1 MAERKH
7 DITKFT
13 LSAAIAAAADPIFGA
28 IEADRA
34 ASAAFDANFARLN
47 SGGTPE
53 AKAELA
59 GLRKAVRDADDAL
72 IEVKPTSM
80 PGVIALL
87 RHVAGE
93 EASGNEMMSAVH
105 YEDEQD
111 PALKGKS
118 APWSYFLH
126 RNLANAIERL
136 WRQ

>member
-1 MAERKH
+1 MAQGKR

-13 LSAAIAAAADPIFGA
+13 LDAAIAAAADPVFAA

-34 ASAAFDANFARLN
+34 AWAAFDASFARLDGAN
-47 SGGTPE
+47 TPE

-59 GLRKAVRDADDAL
+59 GLRKALRDADDAL
-72 IEVKPTSM
+72 IDVKPNSM

-87 RHVAGE
+87 RHVAAE
-93 EASGNEMMSAVH
+93 EASGNEMMSVAR
-105 YEDEQD
+105 YQDEQD
-111 PALKGKS
+111 PAIQGKS

-126 RNLANAIERL
+126 RNLANTIERL